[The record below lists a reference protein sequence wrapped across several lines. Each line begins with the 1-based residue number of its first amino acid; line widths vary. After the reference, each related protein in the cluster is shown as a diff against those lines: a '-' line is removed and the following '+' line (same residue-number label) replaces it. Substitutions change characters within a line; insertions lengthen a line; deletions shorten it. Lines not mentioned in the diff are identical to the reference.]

1 MNGHSCKDQLNL
13 LREYLDGELTAEMK
27 AKLDAHFGGC
37 TPCEEFLK
45 SYRAT
50 PSLCRKALAKKM
62 PQSVADKLTSF
73 LREEM
78 KKPA

>member
-1 MNGHSCKDQLNL
+1 MNGHSCKDSLNL
-13 LREYLDGELTAEMK
+13 LLEYLDGELSADLQ
-27 AKLDAHFGGC
+27 AKLDAHFDGC

-50 PSLCRKALAKKM
+50 PSLCRKALAAKVPKTIT
-62 PQSVADKLTSF
+62 DKLTSF

-78 KKPA
+78 KKPV